1 MQIKKLFLIALKDL
15 RLIFRD
21 PSALL
26 LMLLAPFVL
35 TLGLGAISGRFS
47 GGTSSGIS
55 DIPVILVND
64 DDGELGA
71 SLISVFQSE
80 ELQDLVAP
88 EEMEDLEAAK
98 ALVDED
104 QSAAV
109 IHVPE
114 GFTDSIIPSDES
126 GLAGDVVQIEFYANP
141 TRPTSSGVLRSIL
154 DQFVNQVEIGRIS
167 SEIIVGQL
175 IREGLLST
183 EQISS
188 VGMSIGREMAMAED
202 GTPLVEINNET
213 AAESEETIQFDV
225 LAYMAP
231 GMAVMFLMFT
241 VTDGGRTL
249 LIEARNGTL
258 SRLLVAP
265 THSGYVL
272 GGKAFGIFLK
282 GFAQLLILILG
293 TSLLF
298 NLEWGDDWGVLLLIL
313 TAAFAATGW
322 GMLFAAILKT
332 PSQIAVTGSAVML
345 LFGILGGSFFDMSM
359 LPGWVSV
366 LSKMTPNAWAIDG
379 FYVLSIGGKL
389 NNILP
394 NVIALSV
401 MGLALLSFA
410 SIWIRRH
417 GLAKK

>member
-1 MQIKKLFLIALKDL
+1 MQIKKLFLIALKDF

-35 TLGLGAISGRFS
+35 TLGLGAVSGRFS

-71 SLISVFQSE
+71 GLITVFQSE
-80 ELQDLVAP
+80 ELKDLVAP
-88 EEMEDLEAAK
+88 EEMDDLEAAK
-98 ALVDED
+98 AVVDED

-114 GFTDSIIPSDES
+114 GFTDSIIPGEESD
-126 GLAGDVVQIEFYANP
+126 LAGDVVQIEFYANP

-167 SEIIVGQL
+167 SEIIIGQL
-175 IREGLLST
+175 ISEGLIST

-188 VGMSIGREMAMAED
+188 VGMSIGKEMAMAED
-202 GTPLVEINNET
+202 GAPLVEINNET
-213 AAESEETIQFDV
+213 AAESEENIQFDV

-241 VTDGGRTL
+241 VTDGGRSL

-265 THSGYVL
+265 TYPGYVL

-298 NLEWGDDWGVLLLIL
+298 NLQWGDGWWVLLLIL

-332 PSQIAVTGSAVML
+332 PGQIAVTGSAVML
-345 LFGILGGSFFDMSM
+345 LFGILGGSFFDMNM
-359 LPGWVSV
+359 LPGWVTV
-366 LSKMTPNAWAIDG
+366 LNKITPNAWAIDG
-379 FYVLSIGGKL
+379 FYVLSTGGKL

-401 MGLALLSFA
+401 MGFVLLSFA

-417 GLAKK
+417 GLARK